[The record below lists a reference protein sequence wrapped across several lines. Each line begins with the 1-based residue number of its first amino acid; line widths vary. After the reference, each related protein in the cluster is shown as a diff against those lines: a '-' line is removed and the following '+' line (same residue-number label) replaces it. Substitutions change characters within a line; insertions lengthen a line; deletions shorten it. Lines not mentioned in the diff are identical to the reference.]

1 MTYNSRQARSR
12 SGKNAAGHGKRA
24 EDARLRAGDFPRPS
38 LLLYV
43 TFSYGI
49 RNREESNIG
58 MKNAQASDEIAR
70 YITYL
75 AIHPKT

>member
-12 SGKNAAGHGKRA
+12 SGKNAAARKRA

-43 TFSYGI
+43 TLSYGI